1 MRSNRVWTFLL
12 LLAAPAWSAGFD
24 PALYQDLHWRLIGP
38 FRAGRVLTVSGVPG
52 EPEHFYFGAVN
63 GGVWESLDAGRTWRP
78 IFDDQPTGAIGA
90 LAVAPSDRRVIYVG
104 TGEADMRSDIAQG
117 DGVYRSGD
125 GGATWSR
132 VGLEDTQ
139 QIGKIVVDPRD
150 ANVAFVAALGHPY
163 GPNEQRGVFR
173 TGDGGQ
179 TWQRVLSRNA
189 DTGAIDLAL
198 QPGDPDV
205 VYAALW
211 QTRRTPWNIYPP
223 SEGPGSGLFKS
234 TDGGDTWSQLGGG
247 LPADPGRIGV
257 AVAPSRP
264 QRVYAI
270 VDADAGGLYRSDDAG
285 ASWTRISDDERIW
298 GRGWYFGAVT
308 VDPTNPD
315 VVYVCN
321 TGIYRSED
329 GGGTFVPY
337 KSSPGGDDYHEMWI
351 DPRDPA
357 RQALAVD
364 QGAVVTVDGGRTWS
378 SWYNQPTAQLYHVST
393 DSRTP
398 YWVYGPQQ
406 DSGAVAMPSRTISRD
421 GINMRQF
428 KELTAGGE
436 AHNVA
441 PDPLDPEVIFGGT
454 VERLDLRTEQTRDVD
469 PTMAHP
475 DLQRTTWTLPLAF
488 SHRDPHVLYFARQKV
503 YRTADGGRHWD
514 VISPDLTREDPG
526 VPPNLDPVTA
536 AHDLGTGPRRG
547 VVYAL
552 APSHLADDEL
562 WAGTDDG
569 LVWRT
574 RDDGGHWENVTPAAL
589 TPWSKV
595 GILEASHFDAETVYA
610 AVDRHRLDDRHPYVY
625 RTHDGGKSWQ
635 LVVAGIP
642 EDHFVNAVRE
652 DPVRRGLLYAATE
665 LGVYVSFDDGD
676 HWQSLQLDLPP
687 TSVRDLDVHGDDL
700 VAGTHGRGIWI
711 LDDVTPLRQLDA
723 QAAAAKSWLFAPAP
737 AYRIRPEGFAGTP
750 LPKDEPMAANP
761 PFGAWID
768 YSLATTPGQP
778 VTLDVLDSSGATVR
792 HYSSDIPARGPDLS
806 KLRVTPDWFA
816 TPSTLSAAPGM
827 HRFVWP
833 LRYPA
838 PPELVRGDPY
848 GDGVWAPPGRYTLV
862 LTVDG
867 VVHTQSLELRPDPR
881 VDLPAV
887 AYADQFALARRIV
900 ALRARV
906 VRAAKQAGDLGD
918 ALDARLAGAPASV
931 QADLAALRARVADV
945 SGVRPEPNS
954 TNSWA
959 FPPKRT
965 ATLRWVQ
972 SALETLA
979 QAVDGADAEPS
990 PDARAGFDATTPLA
1004 ERALADWSQVSD
1016 TGVAA
1021 LQARL
1026 RAARQPPLE
1035 VGH

>member
-1 MRSNRVWTFLL
+1 MRLSRAGLTLF
-12 LLAAPAWSAGFD
+12 LLAAPACAAGFD
-24 PALYQDLHWRLIGP
+24 PALFQDLHWRLIGP

-78 IFDDQPTGAIGA
+78 IFDHQPTGAIGA

-125 GGATWSR
+125 GGATWNR
-132 VGLEDTQ
+132 VGLEDSQ

-150 ANVAFVAALGHPY
+150 ANVVFVAALGHPY

-173 TGDGGQ
+173 SRDGGGS
-179 TWQRVLSRNA
+179 WRPVLSPDS
-189 DTGAIDLAL
+189 DTGAIDLAF

-205 VYAALW
+205 LYAALW
-211 QTRRTPWNIYPP
+211 RTRRTPWNIYPP
-223 SEGPGSGLFKS
+223 SDGPGSGLFKS
-234 TDGGDTWSQLGGG
+234 TDGGDTWSPLGGG
-247 LPADPGRIGV
+247 LPAAPGRIGV

-270 VDADAGGLYRSDDAG
+270 VDADRGGLYRSDDAG
-285 ASWTRISDDERIW
+285 ATWTRTSDDERIW

-308 VDPTNPD
+308 VDPTDPD

-321 TGIYRSED
+321 TGLYRSGD
-329 GGGTFVPY
+329 GGKTFVPY

-393 DSRTP
+393 DARFP

-406 DSGAVAMPSRTISRD
+406 DSGAVAMPSRTVSRD

-428 KELTAGGE
+428 KEVTAGGE

-454 VERLDLRTEQTRDVD
+454 VERLDLRTDQTQDVD
-469 PTMAHP
+469 PTIAHP

-526 VPPNLDPVTA
+526 VPANLDPVTA

-552 APSHLADDEL
+552 APSRFAAGDL

-574 RDDGGHWENVTPAAL
+574 RDDGGHWDNVTPAAL

-610 AVDRHRLDDRHPYVY
+610 AVDRHRLEDRRPYVY
-625 RTHDGGKSWQ
+625 RTHDGGRTWQ

-642 EDHFVNAVRE
+642 VDHFVNAVRE

-711 LDDVTPLRQLDA
+711 LDDVSPLRQLDA
-723 QAAAAKSWLFAPAP
+723 EAAAAKSWLFAPAP
-737 AYRIRPEGFAGTP
+737 AYRVRPEGFAGTP

-768 YSLATTPGQP
+768 YHLSAGAEQP
-778 VTLDVLDSSGATVR
+778 VTLDVLDAAGATVR
-792 HYSSDIPARGPDLS
+792 HYASDVPAREPDLS

-816 TPSTLSAAPGM
+816 TPSTLSTAPGM
-827 HRFVWP
+827 HRFVWT

-838 PPELVRGDPY
+838 PPELARGDPY
-848 GDGVWAPPGRYTLV
+848 GDGVWAPPGRYTLA

-867 VVHTQSLELRPDPR
+867 VRHTQSLDLEPDPD
-881 VDLPAV
+881 VHLPAS
-887 AYADQFALARRIV
+887 AYADQFALAQRIET
-900 ALRARV
+900 LRARV
-906 VRAAKQAGDLGD
+906 ARAAKQADDLGD
-918 ALDARLAGAPASV
+918 ALDGRLAGAPASV
-931 QADLAALRARVADV
+931 RADLAALRARVADV

-972 SALETLA
+972 SALDTLA

-990 PDARAGFDATTPLA
+990 PDARAGFDATAPLA
-1004 ERALADWSQVSD
+1004 ERALADWREVNE
-1016 TGVAA
+1016 TGVAR
-1021 LQARL
+1021 LRSRL

-1035 VGH
+1035 VGR